1 MATCVIGRFALRRA
15 CSVANVAKKA
25 HTWKHVRTFSI
36 SSRILAQRYFTE
48 KHEWVDVDNSTGKVG
63 ITDYAQEKLGEV
75 VYVQLPEVGTEV
87 ELDGEAG
94 VLESVKAASEVY
106 TPVSGEVTEGNQAV
120 VENPKLI
127 NESAF
132 DEGWLFKLK
141 LTRPEE
147 LETLMD
153 EKAYKK
159 YCETLE

>member
-1 MATCVIGRFALRRA
+1 MFGLF
-15 CSVANVAKKA
+15 
-25 HTWKHVRTFSI
+25 
-36 SSRILAQRYFTE
+36 
-48 KHEWVDVDNSTGKVG
+48 
-63 ITDYAQEKLGEV
+63 QEKLGEV